1 MPSDLMT
8 LHLTGFAPTADAQV
22 KLQPLDP
29 TLTDELATAYFNAYP
44 PGIAC
49 NSLAEA
55 AQEIRDTFAGEYGT
69 LRLDASTM
77 AAHEGCVVGAVLVVE
92 RSIWDAEL
100 EGPFIIDLFVDPS
113 AQGNGIGRALVLHAV
128 AQCAAAGDG
137 QLSLRVGEGT
147 SPAAHALYKSLGF
160 VSR

>member
-8 LHLTGFAPTADAQV
+8 LHLTGATPQSPSVDLV
-22 KLQPLDP
+22 PLD
-29 TLTDELATAYFNAYP
+29 TNRTQELAKAYFNAYP

-49 NSLAEA
+49 NTLEEA
-55 AQEIRDTFAGEYGT
+55 VQEIRETFAGEYGS
-69 LRLDASTM
+69 LRHDASAM
-77 AAHEGCVVGAVLVVE
+77 AAHQGRVLGAVLVVE

-100 EGPFIIDLFVDPS
+100 DGPFIIDLFVDPV
-113 AQGNGIGRALVLHAV
+113 AQGAGLGRARVQHAIS
-128 AQCAAAGDG
+128 QCTEAGDE

-147 SPAAHALYKSLGF
+147 SPAAHALYTDLGF